1 MSNIAR
7 GPESDQDEAALV
19 RHYGFVLLAAI
30 AIIVP
35 LWIVDI
41 PGMVDYPNHLVR
53 CFILSR
59 FSGNPLWQQ
68 TFVRD
73 FSPIHNHAIDLI
85 VTPLLR
91 WFPLIVAGKIF
102 LTITA
107 LLYVIGC
114 AELGQAILGRPHP
127 LSPAAAFTFYNSSL
141 LFGFVN
147 YVFGL
152 GVFLCTLA
160 CWLRF
165 RERMSAWRFAV
176 LCVLAAAAYVAHL
189 SSIAFLGISCTT
201 VALFDLR
208 RNRNFGRFVLNLAWL
223 APPVILMKVFLHGN
237 GSVGKIEWSSMTEK
251 VVYLLSPVRSYS
263 AVLDVILIAGLI
275 VIALAIRKG
284 MHLHPLAA
292 AGCVMIALLFLTP
305 KVLFTS
311 SAADARFSVPGFLL
325 LILAVDPGRGRRV
338 KIATIVASALM
349 FVHTAGIAM
358 TWMRI
363 DRRSHEM
370 LQMGDVLPEHARIYV
385 VQPTSPGIDKTD
397 RGLDQVAELWTVSRG
412 ATLSSLF
419 AIAGQQ
425 PLIFR
430 KPPYTG
436 PDWIGHLADYDF
448 IWTQDSPP
456 EMKRELAVIATPAA
470 IWESVTLWRIRR

>member
-1 MSNIAR
+1 VSTLAR
-7 GPESDQDEAALV
+7 RPESDQDQAALV

-53 CFILSR
+53 CYILSR
-59 FSGNPLWQQ
+59 FSDNPLWQQ

-73 FSPIHNHAIDLI
+73 FSPIPNLAIDLI

-114 AELGQAILGRPHP
+114 AELGRAILRRPHP
-127 LSPAAAFTFYNSSL
+127 FSAAVSFTFYNSSL

-147 YVFGL
+147 YVFGI

-165 RERMSAWRFAV
+165 RERMSAWRFAL
-176 LCVLAAAAYVAHL
+176 LCLLAVAAFLAHL
-189 SSIAFLGISCTT
+189 SSIAFLGISCVT

-208 RNRNFGRFVLNLAWL
+208 RDRNFGRFVLNLAWL

-263 AVLDVILIAGLI
+263 TVIDVVLIAGLF

-284 MHLHPLAA
+284 AHVYPTAA
-292 AGCVMIALLFLTP
+292 AGGLMIALLFLTP

-325 LILAVDPGRGRRV
+325 LILAVDPGRGNRV
-338 KIATIVASALM
+338 KIAAIAASALM
-349 FVHTAGIAM
+349 FVHTAGIAA
-358 TWMRI
+358 TWTSI

-370 LQMGDVLPEHARIYV
+370 LQMGNVLPDNARIYV
-385 VQPTSPGIDKTD
+385 VQPTSPGIEKTD
-397 RGLDQVAELWTVSRG
+397 RGLEQVAELWTVSRG

-430 KPPYTG
+430 QPPHT
-436 PDWIGHLADYDF
+436 
-448 IWTQDSPP
+448 
-456 EMKRELAVIATPAA
+456 
-470 IWESVTLWRIRR
+470 